1 MLESWL
7 LVLIL
12 HGSAYEMSHSTLY
25 MENQIQC
32 IEMGDKWVEEMT
44 IIINPDSSWSK
55 SIKRT
60 ADYKCIKLPNK

>member
-44 IIINPDSSWSK
+44 IIIRQDLQ
-55 SIKRT
+55 
-60 ADYKCIKLPNK
+60 D